1 MTFEGPGNVS
11 NWNVAVSEPIGR
23 VPMGI
28 TWCPKCGS
36 LVQEFK
42 LVLGDYGA
50 SCRKCCWWR
59 IEHRGDEVEEGDK
72 PVVSTVVAPFLL
84 LDGQRLAKHPHTA
97 A

>member
-1 MTFEGPGNVS
+1 MPHQAPPIGSICNI
-11 NWNVAVSEPIGR
+11 NVSEPIGR
-23 VPMGI
+23 IPMGI

-59 IEHRGDEVEEGDK
+59 IERGDDTIEEGDK
-72 PVVSTVVAPFLL
+72 PVVQTEVGPLL
-84 LDGQRLAKHPHTA
+84 PH
-97 A
+97 